1 MTIDKDTPL
10 EEILNSSEVN
20 DIVSNAQTNLC
31 RKLSARSS
39 ALSSVMS
46 GGLGENVLIVG
57 EAVFFN
63 GASSLKG
70 TIDSINEEILAACN
84 SAITLSEE
92 KETEELTTLKTCVEK
107 EITNLT
113 SELNRANGEYARAKN
128 NYHLYDDKR
137 VAQIEASFVGE
148 NGCITIITAKK
159 ERYEEKLE
167 EIIQRL
173 NKLGAWKSY
182 EDAAADGY
190 SNVMTRNEFL
200 RRKAA
205 GSESV
210 KDYETYEDYLA
221 AMKDK
226 YLGTTPDSNDT
237 WKTYEDAAA
246 AGHSEVMTRNEFLR
260 RKAAGSEELK
270 DYKTYEEYLAAK
282 QKEYANSESTTST
295 EALATTGTNTQ
306 QTTSTKHKPVV
317 TTVCDKVN
325 VDGREMYYVGT
336 TKDGIN
342 LYAEPI
348 EGVEEN
354 GNIPEHA
361 YIWYNRKDGSWVKS
375 NATYGYFTNGNG
387 ANINGEV
394 IYSNEVSRSVSY
406 DDPKDAPFTVVE
418 KGVVGEDYTSVYY
431 YTSKGNDFTENAINI
446 NYDTGTM
453 NSADVQKQFKEA
465 IENHQNIVL
474 SPNVKVRV
482 DPWGLWNT
490 TTLSNGQDYTY
501 LVYDEH
507 TGNYYV
513 TDSTG
518 GYNTIDINTGYS
530 PEDFL
535 KDDGGVY
542 FS

>member
-10 EEILNSSEVN
+10 EEILNSSEVS
-20 DIVSNAQTNLC
+20 DIVSNAQTILC
-31 RKLSARSS
+31 KKLSARSS
-39 ALSSVMS
+39 VLSNVMS
-46 GGLGENVLIVG
+46 GGLGESVLIDG
-57 EAVFFN
+57 EAVFYN
-63 GASSLKG
+63 EASGLKG

-84 SAITLSEE
+84 SAITLSED

-113 SELNRANGEYARAKN
+113 SELNRANGEYARAQN
-128 NYHLYDDKR
+128 NYHLYSEEK
-137 VAQIEASFVGE
+137 VAQIEASFIGE
-148 NGCITIITAKK
+148 NGCITVITAKK

-173 NKLGAWKSY
+173 NKLSAWKSY
-182 EDAAADGY
+182 EDAAAAGY
-190 SNVMTRNEFL
+190 ANIMTRNEFLRRKAAGSESVKDYETYEDYLAAMKDKYLGVTEESSDTWKSYEDAAAAGYANVMTRNEFL

-226 YLGTTPDSNDT
+226 YLGTTPNDSEPT
-237 WKTYEDAAA
+237 PA
-246 AGHSEVMTRNEFLR
+246 S
-260 RKAAGSEELK
+260 
-270 DYKTYEEYLAAK
+270 
-282 QKEYANSESTTST
+282 
-295 EALATTGTNTQ
+295 TGTE
-306 QTTSTKHKPVV
+306 TKSQPVV

-361 YIWYNRKDGSWVKS
+361 YIWYNRKDGSWIKS
-375 NATYGYFTNGNG
+375 NATYGYFSGGNG

-406 DDPKDAPFTVVE
+406 EDPKDAPFTVVE
-418 KGVVGEDYTSVYY
+418 KGIVGEDYTSVYY
-431 YTSKGNDFTENAINI
+431 HTPKGNDFTGNAINI

-482 DPWGLWNT
+482 DPWGWWNT